1 MTKKYFSAVWNFIL
15 KHIRNDICYVNK
27 ILEQIFRESWTN
39 WGMKA

>member
-1 MTKKYFSAVWNFIL
+1 MTKKYICAVWNFIL
-15 KHIRNDICYVNK
+15 KRIRIDICYVIK